1 MDNKQET
8 IYSVRL
14 MPKEAERLRQH
25 TELAADFGLISKA
38 TISEWLRYCIEA
50 GATMLYQH
58 YTEVKRQLETQQQ
71 QQQQQQQE
79 QEGEEYAVPCMQ

>member
-14 MPKEAERLRQH
+14 MPKEAEKLRQH
-25 TELAADFGLISKA
+25 TELAADFGLISKPLH
-38 TISEWLRYCIEA
+38 SEWLRYCINA

-58 YTEVKRQLETQQQ
+58 SIEVRRQLETQQ
-71 QQQQQQQE
+71 
-79 QEGEEYAVPCMQ
+79 GGG